1 MFGFIMPNIPAL
13 SQEEE
18 RRYRACYCGLC
29 RSLRLHRGGLS
40 RVALNYD
47 MSFLALVLSSVYEDE
62 GFWGVERCVMHP
74 AKKHEYWHGAF
85 TDYAADMNLLLA
97 YYKCMDDWRDDKN
110 PAALAGSRVLSGR
123 FKEISELYPRQR
135 EAVEENLA
143 ALREAE
149 LSENPSSDICA
160 DCFGKLLGAVF
171 ECGGGIWR
179 EKLRDFGES
188 LGRFIYM
195 LDACVDF
202 QDDIKHK
209 RFNPL
214 NSLPGL
220 DGCNEASQNLLKML
234 ASDSAD
240 RFESLPVVQDL
251 SLLRNILY
259 SGVWTKYYMKQKKD

>member
-18 RRYRACYCGLC
+18 RRYRACYCALC

-40 RVALNYD
+40 RVVLNYD
-47 MSFLALVLSSVYEDE
+47 MSFLALLLASVYEDE
-62 GFWGVERCVMHP
+62 GVWGEERCVMHP
-74 AKKHEYWHGAF
+74 AKRHEYWESKF

-110 PAALAGSRVLSGR
+110 IAALTASRMLSNNGA
-123 FKEISELYPRQR
+123 KILWLYPRQCGI
-135 EAVEENLA
+135 VERSLSE
-143 ALREAE
+143 LREAE
-149 LSENPSSDICA
+149 LSENPSSDVCA
-160 DCFGKLLGAVF
+160 DIFGKLLGAVF
-171 ECGGGIWR
+171 DYGDGIWS
-179 EKLRDFGES
+179 EKLRSFGES

-202 QDDIKHK
+202 RDDAKHK

-214 NSLPGL
+214 NLLPGL
-220 DGCNEASQNLLKML
+220 DGYNEASVNLLKML
-234 ASDSAD
+234 AGDCAD
-240 RFESLPVVQDL
+240 KFESLPVVQDL
-251 SLLRNILY
+251 SLMRNILY